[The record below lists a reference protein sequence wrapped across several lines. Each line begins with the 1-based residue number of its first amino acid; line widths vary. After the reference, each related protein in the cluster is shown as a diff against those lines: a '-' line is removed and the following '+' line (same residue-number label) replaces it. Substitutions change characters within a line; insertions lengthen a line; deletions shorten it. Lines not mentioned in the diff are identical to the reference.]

1 MTNPIYNPRKR
12 TTQEGKETEQ
22 PKKRR
27 RHPLSVGVGP
37 PPLRGRS
44 ALSVGVEPPSRR
56 RKVTEETT
64 TGAGEIPKKRR
75 RHPLAVGSVN
85 PQRRKRKDRTP
96 KWKEIKK
103 SLEARTPGFGMSR
116 TDFKRSLI
124 KHIKAARIP
133 ISEWNDMSP
142 AERENVFRELVK
154 TQPSIRTSKG
164 FKKAQASSNNPE
176 EFTVKLFRRSNA
188 FGADLEFSGGD

>member
-12 TTQEGKETEQ
+12 TVAEDKETEQ
-22 PKKRR
+22 PKKRK

-56 RKVTEETT
+56 REVTKETT
-64 TGAGEIPKKRR
+64 TDEGEIPKKRR

-85 PQRRKRKDRTP
+85 PRRRKRKEKAP
-96 KWKEIKK
+96 KWKELKRN
-103 SLEARTPGFGMSR
+103 LEARTPGFGMNR
-116 TDFKRSLI
+116 ADFKKSLK
-124 KHIKAARIP
+124 KHVKAAGIP
-133 ISEWNDMSP
+133 ISEWNDMAP
-142 AERENVFRELVK
+142 AERESVFRELVK

-164 FKKAQASSNNPE
+164 FKKAATVSSNPE
-176 EFTVKLFRRSNA
+176 ELTVKLFKRSLA
-188 FGADLEFSGGD
+188 FGADLEFSGSD